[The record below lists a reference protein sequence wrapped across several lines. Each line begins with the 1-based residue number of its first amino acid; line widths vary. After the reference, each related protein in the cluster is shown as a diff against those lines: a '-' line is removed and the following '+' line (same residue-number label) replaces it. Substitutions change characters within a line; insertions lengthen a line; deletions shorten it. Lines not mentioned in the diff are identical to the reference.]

1 MKTPRLITGVPC
13 ERSRPGGAAFTL
25 TELMISMSLFSLVI
39 IGTLYAHLFGL
50 RVFNICA
57 TRLSASQS
65 SRSALSRLCEDI
77 RSGRL
82 LYVGNG
88 SSTGFTNVPLN
99 RPRSGNALQ
108 VFPSTTT
115 NTYVIYFM
123 DPAAQALK
131 RFDSSSGSVQVVSPF
146 ITNQVVFSAEDYA
159 GNTLTNDQNNR
170 IIKLDLEFYQWEFP
184 VAQVGAYYD
193 SYHLQTRIARRSIQ

>member
-1 MKTPRLITGVPC
+1 MKSPHLLTGPARARNRRREV
-13 ERSRPGGAAFTL
+13 AFTL
-25 TELMISMSLFSLVI
+25 AELMISMSLLSLVI
-39 IGTLYAHLFGL
+39 IGALYAHLFGL

-88 SSTGFTNVPLN
+88 SSSGFTNIPLN

-115 NTYVIYFM
+115 NSYFVYFM
-123 DPAAQALK
+123 DPGAQALK
-131 RFDSSSGSVQVVSPF
+131 RFDSASGSVQLVSPF
-146 ITNQVVFSAEDYA
+146 ITNQVVFTAEDYA